1 MLEDRDISDAFIWK
15 AFAMRLLRRAA
26 ALAIFALP
34 FFAAT
39 PAAADEWM
47 IRDYLVDQVRGWSSS
62 PVVLLTLE
70 ASNERYANLEQ
81 ARIDALDK
89 QWRAEREVEDQ
100 PLITAVLS
108 SPLSSYLTRI
118 QSDSQGLFSAI
129 FVMDAVGLNAG
140 QSAITSD
147 FWQGDEAKWQQTFLV
162 APDAVFI
169 DEVEINEDTGTE
181 IRQLN
186 MSIAQDGRVVGAI
199 TVDVNITELRR
210 RYNAGKV

>member
-1 MLEDRDISDAFIWK
+1 MKFTA
-15 AFAMRLLRRAA
+15 RRVAALAA
-26 ALAIFALP
+26 ALLSLGVAS
-34 FFAAT
+34 
-39 PAAADEWM
+39 PAAADEWL

-70 ASNERYANLEQ
+70 ASNARYADLEQ
-81 ARIDALDK
+81 ARIDALDE
-89 QWRAEREVEDQ
+89 QWKAEREVEDQ

-118 QSDSQGLFSAI
+118 QANSQGLFSAV

-147 FWQGDEAKWQQTFLV
+147 FWQGDEAKWQQTFQV
-162 APDAVFI
+162 GPDAVFI
-169 DEVEINEDTGTE
+169 DEVEIMEETGTE

-210 RYNAGKV
+210 RYEAGKV

>member
-1 MLEDRDISDAFIWK
+1 MKFTT
-15 AFAMRLLRRAA
+15 RRVAALAA
-26 ALAIFALP
+26 ALLSLGVAS
-34 FFAAT
+34 
-39 PAAADEWM
+39 PAAADEWL
-47 IRDYLVDQVRGWSSS
+47 IRDYLIDQVREWSSS

-70 ASNERYANLEQ
+70 ASNERYADLEQ
-81 ARIDALDK
+81 ARIDALDQ
-89 QWRAEREVEDQ
+89 QWVAEREVEDQ

-118 QSDSQGLFSAI
+118 QANSQGLFSAV

-147 FWQGDEAKWQQTFLV
+147 FWQGDEAKWQQTFQV
-162 APDAVFI
+162 GPDAVFI
-169 DEVEINEDTGTE
+169 DEVEIMEETGTE

-210 RYNAGKV
+210 RYEAGKV

>member
-39 PAAADEWM
+39 PAAADEW
-47 IRDYLVDQVRGWSSS
+47 
-62 PVVLLTLE
+62 
-70 ASNERYANLEQ
+70 RYANLEQ

>member
-1 MLEDRDISDAFIWK
+1 MKFTTRWA
-15 AFAMRLLRRAA
+15 ARLATAVLC
-26 ALAIFALP
+26 LGPWL
-34 FFAAT
+34 AT
-39 PAAADEWM
+39 PAAADEWL
-47 IRDYLVDQVRGWSSS
+47 IRDHLVDQVRQWSGS

-70 ASNERYANLEQ
+70 ASNQRYANLEQ
-81 ARIDALDK
+81 ARIDALDQ

-118 QSDSQGLFSAI
+118 QANSQGLFSAI

-162 APDAVFI
+162 GPDAVFI

-186 MSIAQDGRVVGAI
+186 LSIAQDGKVVGAI
-199 TVDVNITELRR
+199 TVDVNMTELRR
-210 RYNAGKV
+210 RYDAGKV

>member
-1 MLEDRDISDAFIWK
+1 MKFTA
-15 AFAMRLLRRAA
+15 RRVAALAA
-26 ALAIFALP
+26 ALLSLGV
-34 FFAAT
+34 AT
-39 PAAADEWM
+39 PAAADEWL

-70 ASNERYANLEQ
+70 ASNARYADLEQ
-81 ARIDALDK
+81 ARIDALDE
-89 QWRAEREVEDQ
+89 QWKAEREVEDQ

-118 QSDSQGLFSAI
+118 QANSQGLFSAV

-147 FWQGDEAKWQQTFLV
+147 FWQGDEAKWQQTFQV
-162 APDAVFI
+162 GPDAVFI
-169 DEVEINEDTGTE
+169 DEVEIMEETGTE

-210 RYNAGKV
+210 RYEAGKV

>member
-1 MLEDRDISDAFIWK
+1 MKIK
-15 AFAMRLLRRAA
+15 TRRGAALAA
-26 ALAIFALP
+26 ALLCLGL
-34 FFAAT
+34 AT
-39 PAAADEWM
+39 PAAAEEWL
-47 IRDYLVDQVRGWSSS
+47 IRDYLIDQVRGWSSS

-70 ASNERYANLEQ
+70 ASNARYADLEQ
-81 ARIDALDK
+81 ARIDALDQ

-147 FWQGDEAKWQQTFLV
+147 FWQGDEAKWQQTFQV
-162 APDAVFI
+162 GPDAVFI
-169 DEVEINEDTGTE
+169 DEVELNEDTGTE

-199 TVDVNITELRR
+199 TVDVNMTELRR
-210 RYNAGKV
+210 RYEAGKV